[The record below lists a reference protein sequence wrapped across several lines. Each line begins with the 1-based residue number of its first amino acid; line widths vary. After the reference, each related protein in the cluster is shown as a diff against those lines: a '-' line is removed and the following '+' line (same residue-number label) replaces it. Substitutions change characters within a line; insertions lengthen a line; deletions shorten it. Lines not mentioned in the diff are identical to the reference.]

1 MAVFGL
7 IKNNIKHFNSVEQ
20 IYGYLDGQSESQ
32 LSVVISSTLIRSYV
46 RQKEKE
52 DRSKAQSYF

>member
-7 IKNNIKHFNSVEQ
+7 IKNNVKHFNSVEQ

-32 LSVVISSTLIRSYV
+32 LSVVISST
-46 RQKEKE
+46 
-52 DRSKAQSYF
+52 